1 MLAPWRAPLAHALHR
16 NRALVYARYFQLAT
30 LRSDGRPA
38 NRTVVFRGFREATNQ
53 LKLIADHRSEKIEQ
67 LQAQP
72 WVEACWY
79 FPKTREQFRLLGQ
92 LRLVL
97 ETESDAELAQVRR
110 MQWQELSDA
119 ARLQFAWPQPKQPRV
134 EEGFEPLPPDPILPL
149 DNFCLLLF
157 DPVEV
162 DHLELRGEPQNRT
175 LYRLPCDRVPC
186 DRVLDPSQ
194 PDPDWLVEAVNP

>member
-1 MLAPWRAPLAHALHR
+1 MLAPWRTPLAHALHR

-30 LRSDGRPA
+30 LRPNGRPA

-67 LQAQP
+67 LQVQP
-72 WVEACWY
+72 WAEACWY
-79 FPKTREQFRLLGQ
+79 FPKTREQFRLSGQ

-97 ETESDAELAQVRR
+97 ETELDAELAKARW

-134 EEGFEPLPPDPILPL
+134 AGGFEPPPPDPLLPR

-162 DHLELRGEPQNRT
+162 DHLELRGKPQNRT
-175 LYRLPCDRVPC
+175 LYRVPC

-194 PDPDWLVEAVNP
+194 PDPDWLLEAVNP